1 MFLCG
6 SMKEEFIMLKRSL
19 LFDVQQDGA
28 SPSEE
33 PLSVE
38 RPGSPPCRA
47 LVKVEPVP
55 EWFMLYFNSGKKK

>member
-1 MFLCG
+1 
-6 SMKEEFIMLKRSL
+6 MLKRSL

>member
-1 MFLCG
+1 MH
-6 SMKEEFIMLKRSL
+6 KRSL

-33 PLSVE
+33 CLSAE
-38 RPGSPPCRA
+38 CSGSPLCRA

-55 EWFMLYFNSGKKK
+55 EWFILYFKSGEKK